1 MTTFNKFTRIFKLIS
16 PTSHLCEQHDTLVS
30 ILLAGLQI
38 NNKLPPPFGSTV
50 IFELH
55 QHNESDPEWDNGSSI
70 KILYLNETE

>member
-1 MTTFNKFTRIFKLIS
+1 MIHFAFLI
-16 PTSHLCEQHDTLVS
+16 CEQHDTLVS